1 MPRLRHNAPRSGHR
15 HAEGGN
21 AVEKY
26 SLTLEELE
34 AQSRVELLPDR
45 IEMGRRRN
53 RARVSC
59 ANQQFALI
67 AGAQVGVNVCP
78 VQQGNFG

>member
-1 MPRLRHNAPRSGHR
+1 M
-15 HAEGGN
+15 
-21 AVEKY
+21 EKY

-67 AGAQVGVNVCP
+67 VGLQAGVNICP

>member
-1 MPRLRHNAPRSGHR
+1 M
-15 HAEGGN
+15 
-21 AVEKY
+21 EKY
-26 SLTLEELE
+26 EMTFEELE
-34 AQSRVELLPDR
+34 AQRVELLPDR

-59 ANQQFALI
+59 ANQQFALVVVLQ
-67 AGAQVGVNVCP
+67 AGVNVCP